1 MNMPIHHRSISNHSM
16 LNESTLNGPIAVI
29 GAGTMGIGIAQVA
42 AQAGHTVL
50 LFDVNSEAAQR
61 ALNTLHTRLHQ
72 RVKAG
77 KADASKTQE
86 LLQRIT
92 LVDSLHSLVSSAL
105 VIEAIIEKLA
115 AKQDLFRQLE
125 TLCSAQTLFASNTSS
140 LSITAIA
147 SVLEAPQRMAGLH
160 FFNPAPLM
168 KLVEI
173 VQGLETSPQTMATL
187 KRLVIGWQKQP
198 VICRSTPGF
207 IVNRIA
213 RPFYAEAL
221 RALEEQIA
229 SPATLDAVMK
239 DSGGFAMGPLQLTD
253 LIGHDVNYAVTES
266 LFDAFYGDTRFQ
278 PSLRQKELVEAN
290 HLGRKSG
297 RGFYVYAGKDYADK
311 TQQQFIPTI
320 TEIITETSPTALI
333 PSEQIKIIGN
343 WSALPHFT
351 TLLQQHGLLHPNKIA
366 AEKSENIQLP
376 SPVLQIDDVIF
387 MLATGKTSSQLTDEI
402 GMPVVQFDLSA
413 NHQTAP
419 IMTISAACQNTQQQT
434 AKVINFLY
442 ALGKQ
447 VILLPD
453 YPALLTMRTVAMLCN
468 EALDALNKGIA
479 NAEDIDLAMCYGVNY
494 PIGPLTWGN
503 QLGWQQILSTLENL
517 QHFYGE
523 PRYRPS
529 PLLRQLAAGY
539 VSLPHISPQ
548 HPSSTQQH
556 EHQFKKKNHA

>member
-1 MNMPIHHRSISNHSM
+1 MNMPVHHRPIFNNSI
-16 LNESTLNGPIAVI
+16 LNESIPEGPIAVI

-50 LFDVNSEAAQR
+50 LFDVNSEAAQC
-61 ALNTLHTRLHQ
+61 ALDTLHTRLHQ
-72 RVKAG
+72 RVEAG
-77 KADASKTQE
+77 KADAGKTQA

-92 LVDSLHSLVSSAL
+92 LVDSLHSLEPSAL
-105 VIEAIIEKLA
+105 VIEAIIEKLE

-125 TLCSAQTLFASNTSS
+125 SLCSEQTIFASNTSS

-147 SVLEAPQRMAGLH
+147 CVLEAPQRMAGLH

-173 VQGLETSPQTMATL
+173 VQGLETSPQTIAIL
-187 KRLVIGWQKQP
+187 KRLVIDWQKQP

-239 DSGGFAMGPLQLTD
+239 NSGGFAMGPLQLTD

-266 LFDAFYGDTRFQ
+266 LFHAFYGDTRFQ

-297 RGFYVYAGKDYADK
+297 RGFYVYAGKGYADK
-311 TQQQFIPTI
+311 AQQQFIPSI
-320 TEIITETSPTALI
+320 TEIMTETSPTALI
-333 PSEQIKIIGN
+333 SPEQIKKTGN

-351 TLLQQHGLLHPNKIA
+351 ALLQQHGLLHPNKIA

-376 SPVLQIDDVIF
+376 SPALQIDNVIF
-387 MLATGKTSSQLTDEI
+387 MLATGKMSSQLTDEI

-419 IMTISAACQNTQQQT
+419 VMTISAACQNTPQQT
-434 AKVINFLY
+434 AKVINFLHT
-442 ALGKQ
+442 LGKQ

-468 EALDALNKGIA
+468 EALDTLNKGIA

-494 PIGPLTWGN
+494 PIGPLTWGS
-503 QLGWQQILSTLENL
+503 QLGWQHIFSTLENL
-517 QHFYGE
+517 QQFYGE

-529 PLLRQLAAGY
+529 SLLRQLAAGY
-539 VSLPHISPQ
+539 VSLPHISPP
-548 HPSSTQQH
+548 HPSARQY
-556 EHQFKKKNHA
+556 EHQYKKQNHA

>member
-1 MNMPIHHRSISNHSM
+1 MPIHHRSISHNSM
-16 LNESTLNGPIAVI
+16 LNESTLNGPIAMI

-61 ALNTLHTRLHQ
+61 ALDTLHTRLHQ
-72 RVKAG
+72 RVEAG
-77 KADASKTQE
+77 KADAGKTQE

-125 TLCSAQTLFASNTSS
+125 TLCSQQTLFASNTSS

-147 SVLEAPQRMAGLH
+147 RVLEAPQRMAGLH

-173 VQGLETSPQTMATL
+173 VQGLETSPQTIATL
-187 KRLVIGWQKQP
+187 KRLVINWQKQP

-266 LFDAFYGDTRFQ
+266 LFNAFYGDTRFQ

-320 TEIITETSPTALI
+320 MEMITEISPAALI
-333 PSEQIKIIGN
+333 PPEQMKTIGN
-343 WSALPHFT
+343 WSVLPSFT
-351 TLLQQHGLLHPNKIA
+351 TLLQQHGLLHPDKIA
-366 AEKSENIQLP
+366 AEKGENIQLP
-376 SPVLQIDDVIF
+376 SPALQIDDVIF

-402 GMPVVQFDLSA
+402 GMPIVQFDLSA

-419 IMTISAACQNTQQQT
+419 IMTLSVACQNTQQQT
-434 AKVINFLY
+434 AKVINFLH

-503 QLGWQQILSTLENL
+503 QLGWRHILSTLENL
-517 QHFYGE
+517 QQFYGE

-529 PLLRQLAAGY
+529 PLLRQLAGGY

-548 HPSSTQQH
+548 HLST
-556 EHQFKKKNHA
+556 